1 MANITCLVFALIFV
15 CGITTVASTSGKCTK
30 DIMDD
35 KFCKKVL
42 NQCDLYG
49 GVCCKSC
56 GRNGLTACQEQ
67 LLSVNSKFM
76 GAFIPKCNSDGTY
89 AAKQCHG
96 STGYCWCVKPTT
108 GKEISGT
115 RRRFSHVT
123 CATGCIDDK
132 GKRYSPE
139 QSMFDGCNTCT
150 CTASG
155 HFACTLKAC
164 IKKH

>member
-1 MANITCLVFALIFV
+1 MGAFIPKCNSDGTYAAKQCHGSTGYCWCVKPTTGKEISGTRRRSSHVTC
-15 CGITTVASTSGKCTK
+15 
-30 DIMDD
+30 
-35 KFCKKVL
+35 
-42 NQCDLYG
+42 
-49 GVCCKSC
+49 
-56 GRNGLTACQEQ
+56 GLTACQEH

-115 RRRFSHVT
+115 RRRSSHVT

-150 CTASG
+150 CTSSG

-164 IKKH
+164 IKKHY